1 MYYYLAGQIVCG
13 KDGETPHLTD
23 VRIKA
28 YSTPT
33 SIAMVIGDYK
43 AGIRYNGK
51 SPIIVGRC
59 NLKSDMQKTM
69 LARALSGAAVPYSAL
84 AAYKSIFQDGF
95 TIESNAK
102 TEEDANKLIS
112 TDLSITGS
120 KTLWKV
126 AFPSGTNL

>member
-1 MYYYLAGQIVCG
+1 MYYYLAGQISSDN
-13 KDGETPHLTD
+13 DGNPYLSTI
-23 VRIKA
+23 RIKS
-28 YSTPT
+28 YSAPA
-33 SIAMVIGDYK
+33 SIALVIGDYK

-69 LARALSGAAVPYSAL
+69 LARTLSAAVVPYSVL
-84 AAYKSIFQDGF
+84 ATYKSIFQDGF

-102 TEEDANKLIS
+102 TEDDLKKLIS
-112 TDLSITGS
+112 TDLAVTGS

-126 AFPSGTNL
+126 AFSSGTNL